1 MFRAKVGKLTASV
14 LLVIASCVLAGSVC
28 CNRAAAQAA
37 EKKDEAAPD
46 KKEEAKDDKEAKK
59 GTPEMAFWQNPIILI
74 PVLFALFYF
83 VVLRP
88 QQRRMRQEQD
98 SMMANLKKNDE
109 VVTSAGIFGTVAN
122 IKDEEVTLKIDDNAR
137 IRVLKSTIARVINK
151 TEPPKDGAPGATPP
165 AANTGIKPN

>member
-1 MFRAKVGKLTASV
+1 MFRAKVGKLTASI
-14 LLVIASCVLAGSVC
+14 LLVIACCVLAGGVSC
-28 CNRAAAQAA
+28 SRAVAQAA

-46 KKEEAKDDKEAKK
+46 KKEDEKGDAKK
-59 GTPEMAFWQNPIILI
+59 GTPEVAFWQNPIILI

-151 TEPPKDGAPGATPP
+151 TEPPKDGAAGATPP